1 MLELFLSPTDQG
13 RCERVLQK
21 LTRHDIRSWVLT
33 GGLSI
38 EIQLIRRGARPA
50 SRNLNDIDFV
60 TGSFESMPRDL
71 KRDFLFRHVHP
82 FDPAGKTILQ
92 AIDADEAIRI
102 DVFNDGGVASRRA
115 ENIIVS
121 GFQVSII
128 SFEDLLARAA
138 RLSLDIAHG
147 EIPAKHARDFAR
159 LSAVSSVE
167 AVESA
172 WQFHR
177 RKDHP
182 PTFREAAR
190 LLHDLI
196 PRRQDYLITP
206 KYSSDGKEV
215 CNRCRSTPHFPL
227 ADPMEIYSILGYY

>member
-13 RCERVLQK
+13 RCERVLEK
-21 LTRHDIRSWVLT
+21 LTRHDIRSWILT
-33 GGLSI
+33 GGFSV
-38 EIQLIRRGARPA
+38 EIQLMRRGARPTG
-50 SRNLNDIDFV
+50 RKLHDIDFV
-60 TGSFESMPRDL
+60 TASFESLPRDL

-82 FDPAGKTILQ
+82 LDPAGKTILQ
-92 AIDADEAIRI
+92 AIDAIEALRI
-102 DVFNDGGVASRRA
+102 DVFHDGGVASRRA
-115 ENIIVS
+115 ESVNLS

-128 SFEDLLARAA
+128 SFEDLLARVA

-147 EIPAKHARDFAR
+147 EVPAKHARDFLR
-159 LSAVSSVE
+159 LSSLASVE
-167 AVESA
+167 AVESV

-182 PTFREAAR
+182 STFREADH

-196 PRRQDYLITP
+196 PRRQEYLIIP
-206 KYSSDGKEV
+206 KYSNDGSEI

-227 ADPMEIYSILGYY
+227 ADPKEIHSILGYY